1 VGGRAGRRFGDL
13 TAALLLLAPA
23 TARAQVPPNRATLY
37 LHPTDATDARA
48 VWVNPAGLR
57 RFEVASVHADLT
69 VGDPGTAGRL
79 RQLTLG
85 FSSRGFAF
93 AYERDVFATGRG
105 HTYRFGL
112 GSSHG
117 RLAAGLAAA
126 MYRGG
131 TSARGWDL
139 GLVYDLAPSLSVG
152 GVVANIGRPAVR
164 GSVQPVTYV
173 PGATLRLFDSR
184 AALSAH
190 GRMTSDGVLAYAF
203 GMRAGLRERFRVP
216 LRLTARIDTDRSLR
230 SRGFAFGL
238 SVGADDLVGTVAT
251 TPGDVGRVEALSLY
265 GVATRRFGR

>member
-1 VGGRAGRRFGDL
+1 VGGRAVRRFGNL
-13 TAALLLLAPA
+13 TAAFLLLAPA
-23 TARAQVPPNRATLY
+23 HARAQVPPNRATLY

-57 RFEVASVHADLT
+57 RFEVASVHVDLT

-93 AYERDVFATGRG
+93 AYERDVFPTGRG
-105 HTYRFGL
+105 HTYRYGL

-117 RLAAGLAAA
+117 RFAAGLAAA

-131 TSARGWDL
+131 TSATGWDL
-139 GLVYDLAPSLSVG
+139 GLLYDLAPNLSVG

-164 GSVQPVTYV
+164 DSVQPVTYV
-173 PGATLRLFDSR
+173 PGATLRLFGSR

-203 GMRAGLRERFRVP
+203 GMRAGLRERSRVP
-216 LRLTARIDTDRSLR
+216 LRLTARIDTDRSFR
-230 SRGFAFGL
+230 SRAFAFGL